1 MLLKTGSLETD
12 MGRAARI
19 VDKNAKQIQ
28 RSISNAVSASVRE
41 LAAVAGIGYSI
52 AQAWNGFNGAIDAA
66 DKVDELSARLGISTE
81 TLSGYRYAAQLTG
94 TSLDSLG
101 GAIGKLSKSMAAA
114 LDPTSKQAKLF
125 KTLGVDV
132 TDALG
137 QLRRAEDVLPEL
149 MTRFKTLNNETLE
162 TAVAM
167 EIFGKS
173 GGELLEFLNLGSDG
187 LDRMSDKARTLGGI
201 IDGETAAAA
210 AKFRDETDNMT
221 LAMEGLYLGLAEQL
235 LPTMTQATQSFTAF
249 VSDGEKV
256 AEVGQ
261 QIDNVMDVLG
271 GTLDFVGG
279 YFKAIDDVIV
289 GTTWGFQGLAEAA
302 QGVIDLDWDR
312 IKRGMD
318 LANEGSNLAYYGEAG
333 AIERG
338 LLDAPK
344 NPGNGRQSRGGR
356 RGQRVEVR
364 DVSQADVDR
373 YTRELQ
379 GLLGD
384 NDGRADKARKDAA
397 ARAKEAER
405 EAKQRADALEK
416 HAAQARQA
424 AADLEGPY
432 ASAVEKARQQDAAWR
447 KELEAGNMTQADY
460 AALVK
465 QQTAQLAARRVE
477 LEKQQKAPQALL
489 DTMTGELRLL
499 GMIGPARERYQRQLQ
514 NENDMRRAITEAI
527 EGGNTALR
535 DSPDMQA
542 KLIAEAR
549 AFADWS
555 MQVEEAAARAEEWAG
570 IVVGGV
576 ADASSAFAD
585 FVANGAD
592 DFGDFWDDLKDI
604 AKRGVA
610 DLIRQFLNQKIV
622 IPIQT
627 QILNGMN
634 GQSSGGGFWSSLMGM
649 FNGGGQGGGG
659 FWSSLAGLFKGNG
672 FAGAGQNAGNWAS
685 MIGGNGGGG
694 FLSAIGSLFGGGT
707 SAATG
712 AVSSGGTTWGG
723 LVGMA
728 NASTG
733 TSAVS
738 GATGAASGMAGAM
751 GSVASFMPWVA
762 LIMAGMKMADKAY
775 GEGFGL
781 QHQNRG
787 ELLMRGNLATGGL
800 ATPLMLDS
808 MSLDVIGRALGMDRR
823 TAAIFSGSSLLGKA
837 FGRSAPK
844 ATGSG
849 ITGSYGFDGFSGQS
863 YVDWKQKG
871 GWFRSDKR
879 GTQYSALD
887 SDLDQVLDRAGT
899 TLRKGA
905 ERLAK
910 QLGIDIS
917 KQLSAVRVN
926 IGKLQLDADPDKAQQ
941 QIEALIATMIG
952 QLSTES
958 VKILG
963 FGNLLNK
970 GFEAGDVMSALAASI
985 SLVTGSAEGLGRAL
999 EKWELGNI
1007 TKGVEFFMKLAQENG
1022 TTLEEEISRVTG
1034 VLGNYGALMADVQ
1047 GELLTAGLNDY
1058 QRAALGIETTYRQQV
1073 NAANEYAR
1081 ALGLS
1086 GARAEDLAKIEEL
1099 RAHNMAA
1106 LQQAIEK
1113 ERDGIL
1119 GGLALSQYSPLT
1131 DQEKLTEA
1139 MKQLQDAVS
1148 AGDLSGASALS
1159 QTVLGLG
1166 RNLYAS
1172 GNDYNA
1178 LYKQVTGMIG
1188 GMGLPDLDMDDGT
1201 TMGDLAGILIDLP
1214 QNIARQLFALASGA
1228 EIPLPAGGTA
1238 GRPTGGNSQPVP
1250 VVGAAGGD
1258 GGGGGVGIGGGRD
1271 ETTTLLQEL
1280 VDLARRQQS
1289 VSDMIMLRSGQAV
1302 L

>member
-1 MLLKTGSLETD
+1 MSVRSLGQLTIDMLLKTGSLETD

-28 RSISNAVSASVRE
+28 RSISNAVTGSVKE

-52 AQAWNGFNGAIDAA
+52 AQAWNGFQGAIDAA

-81 TLSGYRYAAQLTG
+81 KLSEYRYAAQLTG
-94 TSLDSLG
+94 TNLDSLTG
-101 GAIGKLSKSMAAA
+101 SIAKFSKNLAEAQ
-114 LDPTSKQAKLF
+114 DPQSKQAKLF
-125 KTLGVDV
+125 KTLGIEVL
-132 TDALG
+132 DATG
-137 QLRRAEDVLPEL
+137 RLRQAQDVLPEV
-149 MTRFKTLNNETLE
+149 MDRFKGLTNETLE
-162 TAVAM
+162 SATAM
-167 EIFGKS
+167 ELFGKS
-173 GGELLEFLNLGSDG
+173 GSELLEFLNLGSRG
-187 LDRMSDKARTLGGI
+187 LEQMGDRARELGGI
-201 IDGETAAAA
+201 IDSDTAAAA
-210 AKFRDETDNMT
+210 AKFRDRTDEMT
-221 LAMEGLYLGLAEQL
+221 LAMEGLYLQIAADL
-235 LPTMTQATQSFTAF
+235 LPVMTDLTERFTEYAKDGQKVGEISSFIANTIEVMGGAVSF
-249 VSDGEKV
+249 VTP
-256 AEVGQ
+256 
-261 QIDNVMDVLG
+261 L
-271 GTLDFVGG
+271 
-279 YFKAIDDVIV
+279 FKAIDDVI
-289 GTTWGFQGLAEAA
+289 QGATMALMGYGEMAK
-302 QGVIDLDWDR
+302 GVIDLDWDR
-312 IKRGMD
+312 LARGLD
-318 LANEGSNLAYYGEAG
+318 LADYGWARAMMGEDYADANNVGGMGAKPGATAADGRPRNAG
-333 AIERG
+333 AR
-338 LLDAPK
+338 A
-344 NPGNGRQSRGGR
+344 GRGR
-356 RGQRVEVR
+356 RGGAAMNMTAGP
-364 DVSQADVDR
+364 SQSEYERA
-373 YTRELQ
+373 
-379 GLLGD
+379 LGSYFSD
-384 NDGRADKARKDAA
+384 EEGRADKARKAA
-397 ARAKEAER
+397 ATRAKEAER
-405 EAKQRADALEK
+405 EAKQQAEALEK
-416 HAAQARQA
+416 HGAQARQA

-592 DFGDFWDDLKDI
+592 EFGDFWDDLKDI

-685 MIGGNGGGG
+685 MIGGNSGGGG

-707 SAATG
+707 SAATSV
-712 AVSSGGTTWGG
+712 ATTGGTWGG
-723 LVGMA
+723 LAGMA
-728 NASTG
+728 NASQG
-733 TSAVS
+733 IGGAS
-738 GATGAASGMAGAM
+738 GAAAGGASGMASAVPIIG
-751 GSVASFMPWVA
+751 W
-762 LIMAGMKMADKAY
+762 IIAGMMKNAELFDQGWDIANGESWAGKAATLGAVSHADKVFRSL
-775 GEGFGL
+775 GFSDKISSIL
-781 QHQNRG
+781 
-787 ELLMRGNLATGGL
+787 
-800 ATPLMLDS
+800 
-808 MSLDVIGRALGMDRR
+808 
-823 TAAIFSGSSLLGKA
+823 SGSSIHAKL
-837 FGRSAPK
+837 FGRKKPEITAQ
-844 ATGSG
+844 G
-849 ITGSYGFDGFSGQS
+849 ITGSYGFGGFDGQA
-863 YVDWKQKG
+863 YADIKQKG
-871 GWFRSDKR
+871 GLFRSTKR
-879 GTQYSALD
+879 WTEYGTLD
-887 SDLDQVLDRAGT
+887 SDVDKALDKALKSVKT
-899 TLRKGA
+899 GA
-905 ERLAK
+905 EQLAK

-926 IGKLQLDADPDKAQQ
+926 IGKLQLDADPEKAQQ
-941 QIEALIATMIG
+941 QIEALISKMMG
-952 QLSTES
+952 ELSTQS
-958 VKILG
+958 VRILG

-970 GFEAGDVMSALAASI
+970 GFEGADVMSALAASI

-1022 TTLEEEISRVTG
+1022 TTLEEEVSRVTG
-1034 VLGNYGALMADVQ
+1034 VLSNYGALMADVQ
-1047 GELLTAGLNDY
+1047 GQLLTAGLNDY
-1058 QRAALGIETTYRQQV
+1058 QRAALGIETTYREQV
-1073 NAANEYAR
+1073 RAANEYAR

-1113 ERDGIL
+1113 ERDSIL
-1119 GGLALSQYSPLT
+1119 GGLALSQYSPLN
-1131 DQEKLTEA
+1131 DAEKLDEA
-1139 MKQLQDAVS
+1139 MKQLQDAVA

-1172 GNDYNA
+1172 GRDYES
-1178 LYKQVTGMIG
+1178 LYDSVTGMIG
-1188 GMGLPDLDMDDGT
+1188 GMGLPELDMDDGT

-1228 EIPLPAGGTA
+1228 EVPLPAGGTA
-1238 GRPTGGNSQPVP
+1238 GRPTGGNGQPQS
-1250 VVGAAGGD
+1250 AGGSNTGGSSDTDLLTQIRDTLRDIASNGDRD
-1258 GGGGGVGIGGGRD
+1258 GVVRTM
-1271 ETTTLLQEL
+1271 ERLT
-1280 VDLARRQQS
+1280 AMNR
-1289 VSDMIMLRSGQAV
+1289 
-1302 L
+1302 

>member
-1 MLLKTGSLETD
+1 MSVRSLGQLTIDMLLKTGSLETD

-28 RSISNAVSASVRE
+28 RSMQNAVSGAVRE

-66 DKVDELSARLGISTE
+66 DKVDELNARLGISTE

-94 TSLDSLG
+94 TDLDALG

-132 TDALG
+132 TDAMG
-137 QLRRAEDVLPEL
+137 QLRKAEDVLPEL

-221 LAMEGLYLGLAEQL
+221 LAMEGLYLGIAEQL

-256 AEVGQ
+256 AEAGQ
-261 QIDNVMDVLG
+261 QMDNALTVLG

-289 GTTWGFQGLAEAA
+289 GTTWGFMGFREAA

-318 LANEGSNLAYYGEAG
+318 LANQGADLAYYGEQG
-333 AIERG
+333 AIDRG
-338 LLDAPK
+338 LIDAPPAS
-344 NPGNGRQSRGGR
+344 PGNGRESRGGR
-356 RGQRVEVR
+356 RGQTVTVR

-373 YTRELQ
+373 YSRELQ
-379 GLLGD
+379 ALMGD
-384 NDGRADKARKDAA
+384 DEGRADKAAKAA
-397 ARAKEAER
+397 ATRAKEAER
-405 EAKQRADALEK
+405 EAKQRADALAK

-447 KELEAGNMTQADY
+447 KELEAGNMAQADY
-460 AALVK
+460 AALVT
-465 QQTAQLAARRVE
+465 QQTAQLEARRVE
-477 LEKQQKAPQALL
+477 LDRQQKAPQALL

-514 NENDMRRAITEAI
+514 NENEMRRAIAEAI

-535 DSPDMQA
+535 NSPDMQA

-585 FVANGAD
+585 FVADGAD

-604 AKRGVA
+604 ARRGIA

-627 QILNGMN
+627 QILNGAN
-634 GQSSGGGFWSSLMGM
+634 GQSGGGFWSSLMGM

-659 FWSSLAGLFKGNG
+659 FWSSLTGLFKGNG

-685 MIGGNGGGG
+685 MIGGGNGGGG
-694 FLSAIGSLFGGGT
+694 FLSTIGSLFGGGT
-707 SAATG
+707 SAASSVASTG
-712 AVSSGGTTWGG
+712 GTWGG
-723 LVGMA
+723 LAGMA
-728 NASTG
+728 NASQGITTG
-733 TSAVS
+733 AS
-738 GATGAASGMAGAM
+738 GAAAGGASGMAAAVPIIG
-751 GSVASFMPWVA
+751 WV
-762 LIMAGMKMADKAY
+762 IAGMMKNAELFDKGWDIANGESWAGKAATLGAVGHADKVFRSL
-775 GEGFGL
+775 GFSDKISSIL
-781 QHQNRG
+781 
-787 ELLMRGNLATGGL
+787 
-800 ATPLMLDS
+800 
-808 MSLDVIGRALGMDRR
+808 
-823 TAAIFSGSSLLGKA
+823 SGSSIHAKL
-837 FGRSAPK
+837 FGRKKPEITAQ
-844 ATGSG
+844 G
-849 ITGSYGFDGFSGQS
+849 ITGTYGFGGFDGQA
-863 YVDWKQKG
+863 YADIKQKG
-871 GWFRSDKR
+871 GVFRSTKR
-879 GTQYSALD
+879 WTEYGTLD
-887 SDLDQVLDRAGT
+887 SDVDKVLDKALKSVKT
-899 TLRKGA
+899 GA
-905 ERLAK
+905 EQLAK

-917 KQLSAVRVN
+917 TQLSAVRVN
-926 IGKLQLDADPDKAQQ
+926 IGKLQLDADPEKAQQ
-941 QIEALIATMIG
+941 QIEALISKMVG
-952 QLSTES
+952 ELSTES
-958 VKILG
+958 VRILG
-963 FGNLLNK
+963 FGELLNK
-970 GFEAGDVMSALAASI
+970 GFEGGEVMSALAASI

-999 EKWELGNI
+999 EGWELGNI

-1022 TTLEEEISRVTG
+1022 TTLEEEVSRVTG
-1034 VLGNYGALMADVQ
+1034 VLSSYGSLMADVQ
-1047 GELLTAGLNDY
+1047 GQLLTAGLNDY
-1058 QRAALGIETTYRQQV
+1058 QRAALGIETTYRDQV
-1073 NAANEYAR
+1073 RAANEYAQ

-1119 GGLALSQYSPLT
+1119 GGLALSQYSPLN
-1131 DQEKLTEA
+1131 DQQKLSEA
-1139 MKQLQDAVS
+1139 MQQLQEAVAS
-1148 AGDLSGASALS
+1148 GDLSGASALS

-1172 GNDYNA
+1172 GADYGA
-1178 LYKQVTGMIG
+1178 LYDRVTGMIG
-1188 GMGLPDLDMDDGT
+1188 GIGLPELDMDDGT
-1201 TMGDLAGILIDLP
+1201 TMGDLAGILTDLP
-1214 QNIARQLFALASGA
+1214 QNIARALFAVASGA
-1228 EIPLPAGGTA
+1228 EMPLPPGAVPSK
-1238 GRPTGGNSQPVP
+1238 PTGGNSAPAPGQ
-1250 VVGAAGGD
+1250 GG
-1258 GGGGGVGIGGGRD
+1258 GIGGSVGSASNTEAILQSIHD
-1271 ETTTLLQEL
+1271 LLRRQASASDL
-1280 VDLARRQQS
+1280 LLARQG
-1289 VSDMIMLRSGQAV
+1289 IAAP
-1302 L
+1302 